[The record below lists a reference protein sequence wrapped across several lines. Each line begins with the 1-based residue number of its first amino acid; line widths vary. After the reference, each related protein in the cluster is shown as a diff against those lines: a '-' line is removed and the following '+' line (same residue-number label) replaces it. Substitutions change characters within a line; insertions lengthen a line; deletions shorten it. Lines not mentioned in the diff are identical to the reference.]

1 MEVNSRMIWLSLVTS
16 MVLAI
21 IIVSIVV
28 EIMFDEMSTIVI
40 RSEEIVGVVARGV
53 LFIVLVNVIITWD
66 VSHSGLVTVNHCG
79 EPVHE
84 EVCDSIVAHR

>member
-1 MEVNSRMIWLSLVTS
+1 MEVNSGMIWLSLVTS

-21 IIVSIVV
+21 IVV

-40 RSEEIVGVVARGV
+40 RSEEIVSVVARGV
-53 LFIVLVNVIITWD
+53 LFIVLVNVVVAWD
-66 VSHSGLVTVNHCG
+66 ISHSGLVAVNHRG

-84 EVCDSIVAHR
+84 EVCDPIVAYR

>member
-40 RSEEIVGVVARGV
+40 RSEEIVSVVARGV

-84 EVCDSIVAHR
+84 EVRDSIVAHR

>member
-1 MEVNSRMIWLSLVTS
+1 MEVNSGMIWLSLVTS

-21 IIVSIVV
+21 IVV

-40 RSEEIVGVVARGV
+40 RSEEIVSVVARGV

-84 EVCDSIVAHR
+84 EVCDPIVAYR